1 MFAIEL
7 VLAAVIIGVLLYGT
21 QRYLCHTI
29 THRVAMAVTVLLFGY
44 VAWNYFFINME
55 ARAQTNDT
63 LMVTMEVLLLL
74 CMGALASPFRQD
86 IANYEERQRMAADLP
101 N

>member
-1 MFAIEL
+1 MLAIEL
-7 VLAAVIIGVLLYGT
+7 VLAVAIIGMLLYGT

-29 THRVAMAVTVLLFGY
+29 THRVVMAVTVLLFGY

-55 ARAQTNDT
+55 TRAQTNDT
-63 LMVTMEVLLLL
+63 LVVSMEVLLLF
-74 CMGALASPFRQD
+74 CMGALVPSLRQD
-86 IANYEERQRMAADLP
+86 TANYEERQRMAADLP